1 MTINNILTPSII
13 QTIIICCTI
22 IIIAAIG
29 VSEYRVYQK
38 QPRSWGSYIYY
49 VSILTLLGIVAFSN
63 AFYENRNVLDFVSLA
78 SALISIILAVVT
90 IIYSF
95 YSNSQSAGQIETL
108 KKAANSVEEATLS
121 YSESAESLQENIRKI
136 IDAVNRVEKKTDQ
149 IIGMKSST
157 RSNTREND
165 NFEYLN
171 SSSQNFNIETY
182 IETYIK
188 TVSPLGIM
196 AMYACIKSKDYNK
209 TWNLNLFTNDSNQNY
224 CCGFMISING
234 TGFISLNINFSNKDV
249 IVFNYLPQVK
259 DFVISWIDNTDFS
272 KIEGLKEIKDC
283 IDQYF
288 EGNKEELV

>member
-1 MTINNILTPSII
+1 MAINNIITPSII

-29 VSEYRVYQK
+29 VSAYRVYQK

-49 VSILTLLGIVAFSN
+49 ASILTLLGIVAFSN

-90 IIYSF
+90 ILYSF

-149 IIGMKSST
+149 IIGMKYSS

-234 TGFISLNINFSNKDV
+234 TGFISLNINFSNKDI

-288 EGNKEELV
+288 EENKEE

>member
-1 MTINNILTPSII
+1 MNNLLTPCII
-13 QTIIICCTI
+13 QTTIICCTI
-22 IIIAAIG
+22 IIMAAIA
-29 VSEYRVYQK
+29 VSAYRISQK

-49 VSILTLLGIVAFSN
+49 ASILTLLGIVAFST
-63 AFYENRNVLDFVSLA
+63 AFYGNRNVLDFVSLA

-90 IIYSF
+90 ILYSF
-95 YSNSQSAGQIETL
+95 YSNSQSSGQIETL
-108 KKAANSVEEATLS
+108 KKAANSVEKATLS

-136 IDAVNRVEKKTDQ
+136 IDAINRVEKKTDQ

-157 RSNTREND
+157 RSDTEKND

-171 SSSQNFNIETY
+171 GGSQNFDLETY
-182 IETYIK
+182 IRTYIN

-196 AMYACIKSKDYNK
+196 AMYACIKSKDCNK

-234 TGFISLNINFSNKDV
+234 TGFISLNINFSNKE
-249 IVFNYLPQVK
+249 IIIFNYLPQVK
-259 DFVISWIDNTDFS
+259 DFVTQWIDHTDIS
-272 KIEGLKEIKDC
+272 KIEGLQEIKNG

-288 EGNKEELV
+288 EGSKEE